1 MTTAT
6 ISPRIVDQLTGNRLV
21 RNGHFVYESGLHSPV
36 IFNRDR
42 LLVDPDSASGMGY
55 ALAKAFFTAK
65 VDTIATPSIWGAG
78 LAQWVAWFLEP
89 RARVVVASV
98 GPTGD
103 LTIAPEVHDLVTGK
117 RVLLID
123 NLIFTGETMD
133 RTCALVSQLGG
144 QIVGLGSIWSE
155 NVRTAP
161 YQVTTLLND
170 VFPVWEPDVCPLC
183 RDGHVEVESVAW

>member
-1 MTTAT
+1 MTTT
-6 ISPRIVDQLTGNRLV
+6 SINPKIVDQLTRSRLV

-36 IFNRDR
+36 LFNRDR
-42 LLVDPDSASGMGY
+42 LLVDPDSASSMGY

-89 RARVVVASV
+89 RAQVVVAYT

-103 LTIAPEVHDLVTGK
+103 LEIATEVHDLITDK

-133 RTCALVSQLGG
+133 RTGTLVSQLGG
-144 QIVGLGSIWSE
+144 EVVGLGSLWSE
-155 NVRTAP
+155 NERAAP

-170 VFPVWEPDVCPLC
+170 VFPVWEPEVCPLC
-183 RDGHVEVESVAW
+183 REGTTEVETVAW